1 MSNPVSAAIG
11 TQRQF
16 AIQPKSVYQQNLKAL
31 SVGNGISQKTDLD
44 AALLSK
50 SLGILG
56 SAIYD
61 ESIAADKREREQFT
75 TLEAEKLIAG
85 KTPEDLAKF
94 DRIQALQHSDKG
106 YDLTDNPYAMATLDQ
121 SIGQVAAASAKERW
135 ASENP
140 GTPKSINEAIQSYDG
155 MLQETYGSFK
165 ESVRNGVAFDKGFYD
180 GYQRDVLQV
189 AHEAHQR
196 INNEARAKGQRAVNV
211 KLQGLVAGAETMDS
225 ESFAQSFGEVAR
237 ELQGYVRNSDE
248 ALKIIRDNL
257 DVLAET
263 GTSTEKLN
271 AIKEIPYY
279 GSDRKI
285 GDELPFFKYYKKV
298 AENVN
303 YKIADDIYESCK
315 NADGTINWERAE
327 ARLQSLPS
335 SALSRAIPQV
345 HLPVSSGDLDSLK
358 PEFKAVLPSIGGILS
373 QLGYGDVAEFTS
385 GYRDPERNAAAGGAE
400 NSYHLHR
407 DAVDVYLGDLSK
419 DEQEAVVDNF
429 SPYFSEVLY
438 HDAGSGLHLHLG
450 GYRGGLDDRADDTE
464 VTASAYTPDR
474 LKTLRTLLKNK
485 DRDAKVI
492 RKQQQEE
499 YATEIR
505 TAVDTATNYSEK
517 VDVVKRSTLPEATKK
532 KLLSQ
537 IEKEADML
545 EDTSDMDPNELY
557 YLTKYRKQGNKD
569 CAYNKDYATYF
580 NYLEESASANFEDPD
595 DKKAKAFLKA
605 RDNLTR
611 YEKAL
616 NSLHEKRNQSPPE
629 PTPSEKETKALAL
642 LLEDI
647 DAVQS
652 QEEYDGDDLY
662 QKVIDVALEEGIPVH
677 KAMQL
682 LYNKGVEP
690 YGSSERQIQSGS
702 SSKVAPKTGY
712 R

>member
-140 GTPKSINEAIQSYDG
+140 GTPKSINEAIQSYDS

-196 INNEARAKGQRAVNV
+196 INNEARAKGQRACNV
-211 KLQGLVAGAETMDS
+211 KLQGLVAGADTMDTDA
-225 ESFAQSFGEVAR
+225 FVQSFGEITR

-248 ALKIIRDNL
+248 ILKIIQGNI
-257 DVLAET
+257 DVLAEN

-271 AIKEIPYY
+271 AIKDTPYY

-285 GDELPFFKYYKKV
+285 GDELSFFKYYKKV
-298 AENVN
+298 SENVN
-303 YKIADDIYESCK
+303 YKVADDVYEACK
-315 NADGTINWERAE
+315 NSDGTVNWEKAE
-327 ARLQSLPS
+327 ERLKALPAT
-335 SALSRAIPQV
+335 ALSRGIPQV
-345 HLPVSSGDLDSLK
+345 YLPQYSGDLDGLK
-358 PEFKAVLPSIGGILS
+358 PAFKAILPSVGGILS
-373 QLGYGDVAEFTS
+373 QLGYGDVAEYTS
-385 GYRDPERNAAAGGAE
+385 GYRDPARNAAANGSPT
-400 NSYHLHR
+400 SYHLAG
-407 DAVDVYLGDLSK
+407 DAVDVHLGNLTK
-419 DEQEAVVDNF
+419 KEQETVKANF
-429 SPYFSEVLY
+429 KPYFSEILY
-438 HDAGSGLHLHLG
+438 HNAGSGLHLHLG

-464 VTASAYTPDR
+464 VTASAYSPDR
-474 LKTLRTLLKNK
+474 LDKIRSRLRAK
-485 DRDAKVI
+485 DADAKRVAKE
-492 RKQQQEE
+492 RSD
-499 YATEIR
+499 EIYNN
-505 TAVDTATNYSEK
+505 TVQAVTQA
-517 VDVVKRSTLPEATKK
+517 
-532 KLLSQ
+532 
-537 IEKEADML
+537 
-545 EDTSDMDPNELY
+545 
-557 YLTKYRKQGNKD
+557 G
-569 CAYNKDYATYF
+569 
-580 NYLEESASANFEDPD
+580 
-595 DKKAKAFLKA
+595 
-605 RDNLTR
+605 
-611 YEKAL
+611 
-616 NSLHEKRNQSPPE
+616 
-629 PTPSEKETKALAL
+629 
-642 LLEDI
+642 
-647 DAVQS
+647 S
-652 QEEYDGDDLY
+652 QEEALRL
-662 QKVIDVALEEGIPVH
+662 IDNSGIPLAKQNALRRSINAKF
-677 KAMQL
+677 KAIDQGNL
-682 LYNKGVEP
+682 SVEDQFYLKYEKGKLWTDMATLKE
-690 YGSSERQIQSGS
+690 YERQMENEDTEIDDKFQDKANAAARRMNDYWKHCVPGYGKSEAKKAEATESPVDNS
-702 SSKVAPKTGY
+702 SDALIDEIKTKAVPQMIAKGMTRSEIEERLMKIAPRYGLNAANLLDSLELPNDIE
-712 R
+712 

>member
-56 SAIYD
+56 GAIYD

-75 TLEAEKLIAG
+75 ALEAEKLIAG

-345 HLPVSSGDLDSLK
+345 HLPVSSGDL
-358 PEFKAVLPSIGGILS
+358 
-373 QLGYGDVAEFTS
+373 
-385 GYRDPERNAAAGGAE
+385 
-400 NSYHLHR
+400 
-407 DAVDVYLGDLSK
+407 SK

-464 VTASAYTPDR
+464 ATASAYTPDR

-580 NYLEESASANFEDPD
+580 NYLEESTSADFEDPD

-616 NSLHEKRNQSPPE
+616 ISLYNKRNQAVPE
-629 PTPSEKETKALAL
+629 KSKRERELQAKYEMKELKEALVAYSEEGKNQDAMYNATIDYALAN
-642 LLEDI
+642 
-647 DAVQS
+647 
-652 QEEYDGDDLY
+652 
-662 QKVIDVALEEGIPVH
+662 GIPVADALNMFYSLNET
-677 KAMQL
+677 KQEA
-682 LYNKGVEP
+682 K
-690 YGSSERQIQSGS
+690 
-702 SSKVAPKTGY
+702 
-712 R
+712 

>member
-196 INNEARAKGQRAVNV
+196 INNEARAKGQRACNV
-211 KLQGLVAGAETMDS
+211 KLQGLVVGADTMDTDA
-225 ESFAQSFGEVAR
+225 FVQSFGEITR

-248 ALKIIRDNL
+248 ILKIIQGNL
-257 DVLAET
+257 DVLAEN

-271 AIKEIPYY
+271 AIKDTPYY

-285 GDELPFFKYYKKV
+285 GDELSFFKYYKKV
-298 AENVN
+298 SENVN
-303 YKIADDIYESCK
+303 YKVADDVYEACK
-315 NADGTINWERAE
+315 NSDGTVNWEKAE
-327 ARLQSLPS
+327 ERLKALPAT
-335 SALSRAIPQV
+335 ALSRGIPQV
-345 HLPVSSGDLDSLK
+345 YLPQYSGDLDGLK
-358 PEFKAVLPSIGGILS
+358 PAFKAILPSVGGILS
-373 QLGYGDVAEFTS
+373 QLGYGDVAEYTS
-385 GYRDPERNAAAGGAE
+385 GYRDPARNAAANGSPT
-400 NSYHLHR
+400 SYHLAG
-407 DAVDVYLGDLSK
+407 DAVDVHLGNLTK
-419 DEQEAVVDNF
+419 EEQETVKANF
-429 SPYFSEVLY
+429 KPYFSEILY
-438 HDAGSGLHLHLG
+438 HNAGSGLHLHLG
-450 GYRGGLDDRADDTE
+450 GYRGGLGDRADDTE
-464 VTASAYTPDR
+464 VTASAYSPDR
-474 LKTLRTLLKNK
+474 LDKIRSRLRAK
-485 DRDAKVI
+485 DADAKRVAKE
-492 RKQQQEE
+492 RSD
-499 YATEIR
+499 EIYNN
-505 TAVDTATNYSEK
+505 TVQAVTQA
-517 VDVVKRSTLPEATKK
+517 
-532 KLLSQ
+532 
-537 IEKEADML
+537 
-545 EDTSDMDPNELY
+545 
-557 YLTKYRKQGNKD
+557 G
-569 CAYNKDYATYF
+569 
-580 NYLEESASANFEDPD
+580 
-595 DKKAKAFLKA
+595 
-605 RDNLTR
+605 
-611 YEKAL
+611 
-616 NSLHEKRNQSPPE
+616 
-629 PTPSEKETKALAL
+629 
-642 LLEDI
+642 
-647 DAVQS
+647 S
-652 QEEYDGDDLY
+652 QEEALRL
-662 QKVIDVALEEGIPVH
+662 IDNSGIPLAKQNALRRSINAKF
-677 KAMQL
+677 KAIDQGNL
-682 LYNKGVEP
+682 SVEDQFYLKYEKGKLWTDMATLKE
-690 YGSSERQIQSGS
+690 YERQMENEDTEIDDKFQDKANAAARRMNDYWKHCVPGYGKSEAKKAEATESPIDNS
-702 SSKVAPKTGY
+702 SDALIDEIKTKAVPQMIAKGMTRSEIEERLMKIAPRYGLNAANLLDSLELPNDIE
-712 R
+712 

>member
-31 SVGNGISQKTDLD
+31 SVGNGISQRTDLD

-56 SAIYD
+56 GAIYD

-75 TLEAEKLIAG
+75 ALEAEKLIAG

-196 INNEARAKGQRAVNV
+196 INNEARAKGQRTCNV
-211 KLQGLVAGAETMDS
+211 KLQGLVAGADTMDT
-225 ESFAQSFGEVAR
+225 EAFVQSFGEITR
-237 ELQGYVRNSDE
+237 ELQGYVKNSDE
-248 ALKIIRDNL
+248 ALKIIQGNL
-257 DVLAET
+257 EVLAEN

-271 AIKEIPYY
+271 AIKNTPYY

-285 GDELPFFKYYKKV
+285 GDELSFFKYYKKV
-298 AENVN
+298 SENVN
-303 YKIADDIYESCK
+303 YKVADDVYEACR
-315 NADGTINWERAE
+315 NADGTVNWEKAE
-327 ARLQSLPS
+327 ERLKALPAT
-335 SALSRAIPQV
+335 ALSRGIPQV
-345 HLPVSSGDLDSLK
+345 YLPQYSGDLDGLK
-358 PEFKAVLPSIGGILS
+358 PAFKAILPSVGGILS
-373 QLGYGDVAEFTS
+373 QLGYGDVAEYTS
-385 GYRDPERNAAAGGAE
+385 GYRDPERNAAADGSPT
-400 NSYHLHR
+400 SYHLVG
-407 DAVDVYLGDLSK
+407 DAVDIHIGSLSK
-419 DEQEAVVDNF
+419 EEQAEVEATF
-429 SPYFSEVLY
+429 APYFSEVLY
-438 HDAGSGLHLHLG
+438 HQVENGGLHLHLG

-464 VTASAYTPDR
+464 VTASAYSPDR
-474 LKTLRTLLKNK
+474 LKKIRQQLQAK
-485 DRDAKVI
+485 DRDAKRVAKE
-492 RKQQQEE
+492 RQEE
-499 YATEIR
+499 YAAEIGK
-505 TAVDTATNYSEK
+505 AVDTASSYSEK
-517 VDVVKRSTLPEATKK
+517 VDIIEKSNLPIATKN
-532 KLLSQ
+532 KLFSF
-537 IEKEADML
+537 IKKEAEML

-557 YLTKYRKQGNKD
+557 YLTQYRKQGGKD
-569 CAYNKDYATYF
+569 CAYNKDYATYY
-580 NYLEESASANFEDPD
+580 NYLEESTSADFEDPD

-616 NSLHEKRNQSPPE
+616 VSLYNKRNQAFPE
-629 PTPSEKETKALAL
+629 KNKRERELQSKYEMKELKEILVVYSEEGKNQ
-642 LLEDI
+642 
-647 DAVQS
+647 DAM
-652 QEEYDGDDLY
+652 YNA
-662 QKVIDVALEEGIPVH
+662 VIDYALEKGIPVADALNTFYSLNET
-677 KAMQL
+677 KQEA
-682 LYNKGVEP
+682 K
-690 YGSSERQIQSGS
+690 
-702 SSKVAPKTGY
+702 
-712 R
+712 

>member
-140 GTPKSINEAIQSYDG
+140 GTPKSINEAIQSYDS

-196 INNEARAKGQRAVNV
+196 INNEARAKGQRACNV
-211 KLQGLVAGAETMDS
+211 KLQGLVAGADTMDTNA
-225 ESFAQSFGEVAR
+225 FVQSFGEITR

-248 ALKIIRDNL
+248 ILKIIQGNI
-257 DVLAET
+257 DVLAEN

-271 AIKEIPYY
+271 AIKDTPYY

-285 GDELPFFKYYKKV
+285 GDELSFFKYYKKV
-298 AENVN
+298 SENVN
-303 YKIADDIYESCK
+303 YKVADDVYEACK
-315 NADGTINWERAE
+315 NSDGTVNWEKAE
-327 ARLQSLPS
+327 ERLKALPAT
-335 SALSRAIPQV
+335 ALSRGIPQV
-345 HLPVSSGDLDSLK
+345 YLPQYSGDLDGLK
-358 PEFKAVLPSIGGILS
+358 PAFKAILPSVGGILS
-373 QLGYGDVAEFTS
+373 QLGYGDVAEYTS
-385 GYRDPERNAAAGGAE
+385 GYRDPARNAAANGSPT
-400 NSYHLHR
+400 SYHLAG
-407 DAVDVYLGDLSK
+407 DAVDVHLGNLTK
-419 DEQEAVVDNF
+419 EEQETVKANF
-429 SPYFSEVLY
+429 KPYFSEILY
-438 HDAGSGLHLHLG
+438 HNAGSGLHLHLG

-464 VTASAYTPDR
+464 VTASAYSPDR
-474 LKTLRTLLKNK
+474 LDKIRSRLRAK
-485 DRDAKVI
+485 DADAKRVAKE
-492 RKQQQEE
+492 RSD
-499 YATEIR
+499 EIYNN
-505 TAVDTATNYSEK
+505 TVQAVTQA
-517 VDVVKRSTLPEATKK
+517 
-532 KLLSQ
+532 
-537 IEKEADML
+537 
-545 EDTSDMDPNELY
+545 
-557 YLTKYRKQGNKD
+557 G
-569 CAYNKDYATYF
+569 
-580 NYLEESASANFEDPD
+580 
-595 DKKAKAFLKA
+595 
-605 RDNLTR
+605 
-611 YEKAL
+611 
-616 NSLHEKRNQSPPE
+616 
-629 PTPSEKETKALAL
+629 
-642 LLEDI
+642 
-647 DAVQS
+647 S
-652 QEEYDGDDLY
+652 QEEALRL
-662 QKVIDVALEEGIPVH
+662 IDNSGIPLAKQNALRRSINAKF
-677 KAMQL
+677 KAIDQGNL
-682 LYNKGVEP
+682 SVEDQFYLKYEKGKLWTDMATLKE
-690 YGSSERQIQSGS
+690 YERQMENEDTEIDDKFQDKANAAARRMNDYWKHCVPGYGKSEAKKAEATESPVDNS
-702 SSKVAPKTGY
+702 SDALIDEIKTKAVPQMIAKGMTRSEIEERLMKIAPRYGLNAANLLDSLELPNDIE
-712 R
+712 

>member
-140 GTPKSINEAIQSYDG
+140 GTPKSINEAIQSYDS

-196 INNEARAKGQRAVNV
+196 INNEARAKGQRACNV
-211 KLQGLVAGAETMDS
+211 KLQGLVAGADTMDTDA
-225 ESFAQSFGEVAR
+225 FVQSFGEITR

-248 ALKIIRDNL
+248 ILKIIQGNI
-257 DVLAET
+257 DVLAEN

-271 AIKEIPYY
+271 AIKDTPYY

-285 GDELPFFKYYKKV
+285 GDELSFFKYYKKV
-298 AENVN
+298 SENVN
-303 YKIADDIYESCK
+303 YKVADDVYEACK
-315 NADGTINWERAE
+315 NSDGTVNWEKAE
-327 ARLQSLPS
+327 ERLKALPAT
-335 SALSRAIPQV
+335 ALSRGIPQV
-345 HLPVSSGDLDSLK
+345 YLPQYSGDLDGLK
-358 PEFKAVLPSIGGILS
+358 PAFKAILPSVGGILS
-373 QLGYGDVAEFTS
+373 QLGYGDVAEYTS
-385 GYRDPERNAAAGGAE
+385 GYRDPARNAAANGSPT
-400 NSYHLHR
+400 SYHLAG
-407 DAVDVYLGDLSK
+407 DAVDVHLGNLTK
-419 DEQEAVVDNF
+419 EEQETVKANF
-429 SPYFSEVLY
+429 KPYFSEILY
-438 HDAGSGLHLHLG
+438 HNAGSGLHLHLG

-464 VTASAYTPDR
+464 VTASAYSPDR
-474 LKTLRTLLKNK
+474 LDKIRSRLRAK
-485 DRDAKVI
+485 DADAKRV
-492 RKQQQEE
+492 
-499 YATEIR
+499 
-505 TAVDTATNYSEK
+505 
-517 VDVVKRSTLPEATKK
+517 
-532 KLLSQ
+532 
-537 IEKEADML
+537 
-545 EDTSDMDPNELY
+545 
-557 YLTKYRKQGNKD
+557 
-569 CAYNKDYATYF
+569 
-580 NYLEESASANFEDPD
+580 
-595 DKKAKAFLKA
+595 
-605 RDNLTR
+605 
-611 YEKAL
+611 
-616 NSLHEKRNQSPPE
+616 
-629 PTPSEKETKALAL
+629 
-642 LLEDI
+642 
-647 DAVQS
+647 
-652 QEEYDGDDLY
+652 
-662 QKVIDVALEEGIPVH
+662 
-677 KAMQL
+677 
-682 LYNKGVEP
+682 
-690 YGSSERQIQSGS
+690 
-702 SSKVAPKTGY
+702 
-712 R
+712 

>member
-196 INNEARAKGQRAVNV
+196 INNEARAKGQRACNV
-211 KLQGLVAGAETMDS
+211 KLQGLIAGADTMDTDA
-225 ESFAQSFGEVAR
+225 FVQSFGEITR

-248 ALKIIRDNL
+248 ILKIIQGNL
-257 DVLAET
+257 DVLAEN

-271 AIKEIPYY
+271 AIKDTPYY

-285 GDELPFFKYYKKV
+285 GDELSFFKYYKKV
-298 AENVN
+298 SENVN
-303 YKIADDIYESCK
+303 YKVADDVYEACK
-315 NADGTINWERAE
+315 NSDGTVNWEKAE
-327 ARLQSLPS
+327 ERLKALPAT
-335 SALSRAIPQV
+335 ALSRGIPQV
-345 HLPVSSGDLDSLK
+345 YLPQYSGDLDGLK
-358 PEFKAVLPSIGGILS
+358 PAFKAILPSVGGILS
-373 QLGYGDVAEFTS
+373 QLGYGDVAEYTS
-385 GYRDPERNAAAGGAE
+385 GYRDPARNAAANGSPT
-400 NSYHLHR
+400 SYHLAG
-407 DAVDVYLGDLSK
+407 DAVDVHLGNLTK
-419 DEQEAVVDNF
+419 EEQETVKANF
-429 SPYFSEVLY
+429 KPYFSEILY
-438 HDAGSGLHLHLG
+438 HNAGSGLHLHLG

-464 VTASAYTPDR
+464 VTASAYSPDR
-474 LKTLRTLLKNK
+474 LDKIRSRLRAK
-485 DRDAKVI
+485 DADAKRVA
-492 RKQQQEE
+492 KEWSD
-499 YATEIR
+499 EIYNN
-505 TAVDTATNYSEK
+505 TVQAVTQA
-517 VDVVKRSTLPEATKK
+517 
-532 KLLSQ
+532 
-537 IEKEADML
+537 
-545 EDTSDMDPNELY
+545 
-557 YLTKYRKQGNKD
+557 G
-569 CAYNKDYATYF
+569 
-580 NYLEESASANFEDPD
+580 
-595 DKKAKAFLKA
+595 
-605 RDNLTR
+605 
-611 YEKAL
+611 
-616 NSLHEKRNQSPPE
+616 
-629 PTPSEKETKALAL
+629 
-642 LLEDI
+642 
-647 DAVQS
+647 S
-652 QEEYDGDDLY
+652 QEEALRL
-662 QKVIDVALEEGIPVH
+662 IDNSGIPLAKQNALRRSINAKF
-677 KAMQL
+677 KAIDQGNL
-682 LYNKGVEP
+682 SVEDQFYLKYEKGKLWTDMATLKE
-690 YGSSERQIQSGS
+690 YERQMENEDTEIDDKFQDKANAAARRMNDYWKHCVPGYGKSEAKKAEATESPVDNS
-702 SSKVAPKTGY
+702 SDALIDEIKTKAVPQMIAKGMTRSEIEERLMKIAPRYGLNAANLLDSLELPNDIE
-712 R
+712 

>member
-121 SIGQVAAASAKERW
+121 TIGQVAAASAKERW

-298 AENVN
+298 SENVN

-327 ARLQSLPS
+327 ARLKSLPS
-335 SALSRAIPQV
+335 STLSRAIPQV

-407 DAVDVYLGDLSK
+407 DAVDVYLGDLSN

-464 VTASAYTPDR
+464 ATASAYSPDR
-474 LKTLRTLLKNK
+474 LKKLRQQLLAK
-485 DRDAKVI
+485 DKDAKRIVKE
-492 RKQQQEE
+492 KQQEAYENTVQAVSQAETQEE
-499 YATEIR
+499 ALRLLDNSGLPLAKQNSLRSSINKKFSAINEDNLSVEDKFYLKYEKGKLWTDMATLKEYERLMEKADTEIDEKFQDKANAAAR
-505 TAVDTATNYSEK
+505 RMNDYWKHCIPDYGKAAPSEK
-517 VDVVKRSTLPEATKK
+517 KSKETSEPKEATPDALITEINTVSIPKMVSQGMTR
-532 KLLSQ
+532 SQ
-537 IEKEADML
+537 IETHLMGVVPRYGLDPSTIWNRL
-545 EDTSDMDPNELY
+545 ELPNNNIE
-557 YLTKYRKQGNKD
+557 
-569 CAYNKDYATYF
+569 
-580 NYLEESASANFEDPD
+580 
-595 DKKAKAFLKA
+595 
-605 RDNLTR
+605 
-611 YEKAL
+611 
-616 NSLHEKRNQSPPE
+616 
-629 PTPSEKETKALAL
+629 
-642 LLEDI
+642 
-647 DAVQS
+647 
-652 QEEYDGDDLY
+652 
-662 QKVIDVALEEGIPVH
+662 
-677 KAMQL
+677 
-682 LYNKGVEP
+682 
-690 YGSSERQIQSGS
+690 
-702 SSKVAPKTGY
+702 
-712 R
+712 

>member
-196 INNEARAKGQRAVNV
+196 INNEARAKGQRACNV
-211 KLQGLVAGAETMDS
+211 KLQGLVAGADTMDTDA
-225 ESFAQSFGEVAR
+225 FVQSFGEITR

-248 ALKIIRDNL
+248 ILKIIQGNL
-257 DVLAET
+257 DVLAEN

-271 AIKEIPYY
+271 AIKDTPYY

-285 GDELPFFKYYKKV
+285 GDELSFFKYYKKV
-298 AENVN
+298 SENVN
-303 YKIADDIYESCK
+303 YKVADDVYEACK
-315 NADGTINWERAE
+315 NSDGTVNWEKAE
-327 ARLQSLPS
+327 ERLKALPAT
-335 SALSRAIPQV
+335 ALSRGIPQV
-345 HLPVSSGDLDSLK
+345 YLPQYSGDLDGLK
-358 PEFKAVLPSIGGILS
+358 PAFKAILPSVGGILS
-373 QLGYGDVAEFTS
+373 QLGYGDVAEYTS
-385 GYRDPERNAAAGGAE
+385 GYRDPVRNAAANGSPT
-400 NSYHLHR
+400 SYHLAG
-407 DAVDVYLGDLSK
+407 DAVDVHLGNLTK
-419 DEQEAVVDNF
+419 EEQETVKANF
-429 SPYFSEVLY
+429 KPYFSEILY
-438 HDAGSGLHLHLG
+438 HNAGSGLHLHLG

-464 VTASAYTPDR
+464 VTASAYSPDR
-474 LKTLRTLLKNK
+474 LDKIRSRLRAK
-485 DRDAKVI
+485 DADAKRVAKE
-492 RKQQQEE
+492 RSD
-499 YATEIR
+499 EIYNN
-505 TAVDTATNYSEK
+505 TVQAVTQA
-517 VDVVKRSTLPEATKK
+517 
-532 KLLSQ
+532 
-537 IEKEADML
+537 
-545 EDTSDMDPNELY
+545 
-557 YLTKYRKQGNKD
+557 G
-569 CAYNKDYATYF
+569 
-580 NYLEESASANFEDPD
+580 
-595 DKKAKAFLKA
+595 
-605 RDNLTR
+605 
-611 YEKAL
+611 
-616 NSLHEKRNQSPPE
+616 
-629 PTPSEKETKALAL
+629 
-642 LLEDI
+642 
-647 DAVQS
+647 S
-652 QEEYDGDDLY
+652 QEEALRL
-662 QKVIDVALEEGIPVH
+662 IDNSGIPLAKQNALRRSINAKF
-677 KAMQL
+677 KAIDQGNL
-682 LYNKGVEP
+682 SVEDQFYLKYEKGKLWTDMATLKE
-690 YGSSERQIQSGS
+690 YERQMENEDTEIDDKFQDKANAAARRMNDYWKHCIPGYGKSESKKAEATESPVDNS
-702 SSKVAPKTGY
+702 SDALIDEIKTKAVPQMIAKGMTRSEIEERLMKIAPRYGLNAANLLDSLELPNDIE
-712 R
+712 

>member
-31 SVGNGISQKTDLD
+31 SVGNGISQRTDLD

-56 SAIYD
+56 GAIYD

-75 TLEAEKLIAG
+75 ALEAEKLIAG

-196 INNEARAKGQRAVNV
+196 INNEARAKGQRTCNV
-211 KLQGLVAGAETMDS
+211 KLQGLAAGADTMDT
-225 ESFAQSFGEVAR
+225 EAFVQSFGEITR
-237 ELQGYVRNSDE
+237 ELQGYVKNSDE
-248 ALKIIRDNL
+248 ALKIIQGNL
-257 DVLAET
+257 EVLAEN

-271 AIKEIPYY
+271 AIKNTPYY

-285 GDELPFFKYYKKV
+285 GDELSFFKYYKKV
-298 AENVN
+298 SENVN
-303 YKIADDIYESCK
+303 YKVADDVYEACR
-315 NADGTINWERAE
+315 NADGTVNWEKAE
-327 ARLQSLPS
+327 ERLKALPAT
-335 SALSRAIPQV
+335 ALSRGIPQV
-345 HLPVSSGDLDSLK
+345 YLPQYSGDLDGLK
-358 PEFKAVLPSIGGILS
+358 PAFKAILPSVGGILS
-373 QLGYGDVAEFTS
+373 QLGYGDVAEYTS
-385 GYRDPERNAAAGGAE
+385 GYRDPERNAAADGSPT
-400 NSYHLHR
+400 SYHLAG
-407 DAVDVYLGDLSK
+407 DAVDIHIGSLSK
-419 DEQEAVVDNF
+419 EEQAEVEATFD
-429 SPYFSEVLY
+429 PYFSEVLY
-438 HDAGSGLHLHLG
+438 HQVNNGGLHLHLG

-464 VTASAYTPDR
+464 VTASAYSPDR
-474 LKTLRTLLKNK
+474 LKKIRQQLQAK
-485 DRDAKVI
+485 DRDAKRVAKE
-492 RKQQQEE
+492 RQEE
-499 YATEIR
+499 YAAEIGK
-505 TAVDTATNYSEK
+505 AVDTASSYSEK
-517 VDVVKRSTLPEATKK
+517 VDIIEKSKLPIATKN
-532 KLLSQ
+532 KLFSY
-537 IEKEADML
+537 IKKEAEML
-545 EDTSDMDPNELY
+545 EDTSDMDTNELY
-557 YLTKYRKQGNKD
+557 YLTQYRKQGSKD

-580 NYLEESASANFEDPD
+580 NYLEESTSATFEDPD

-616 NSLHEKRNQSPPE
+616 VSLYNKRNQAVPE
-629 PTPSEKETKALAL
+629 KSKRERELQSKYEMKELKEILVAYSEEGKNQDAMYNAAIDYALA
-642 LLEDI
+642 
-647 DAVQS
+647 
-652 QEEYDGDDLY
+652 
-662 QKVIDVALEEGIPVH
+662 KGIPVADALNTFYSLNET
-677 KAMQL
+677 KQEA
-682 LYNKGVEP
+682 K
-690 YGSSERQIQSGS
+690 
-702 SSKVAPKTGY
+702 
-712 R
+712 

>member
-196 INNEARAKGQRAVNV
+196 INNEARAKGQRACNV
-211 KLQGLVAGAETMDS
+211 KLQGLVAGADTMDTDA
-225 ESFAQSFGEVAR
+225 FVQSFGEITR

-248 ALKIIRDNL
+248 ILKIIQGNL
-257 DVLAET
+257 DVLAEN

-271 AIKEIPYY
+271 AIKDTPYY

-285 GDELPFFKYYKKV
+285 GDELSFFKYYKKV
-298 AENVN
+298 SENVN
-303 YKIADDIYESCK
+303 YKVADDVYKACK
-315 NADGTINWERAE
+315 NSDGTINWEKAE
-327 ARLQSLPS
+327 ERLKALPAA
-335 SALSRAIPQV
+335 ALSRGIPQV
-345 HLPVSSGDLDSLK
+345 YLPQYSGDLDGLK
-358 PEFKAVLPSIGGILS
+358 PAFKAILPSVGGILS
-373 QLGYGDVAEFTS
+373 QLGYGDVAEYTS
-385 GYRDPERNAAAGGAE
+385 GYRDPSRNAASNGSPT
-400 NSYHLHR
+400 SYHLAG
-407 DAVDVYLGDLSK
+407 DAVDVHLGNLTK
-419 DEQEAVVDNF
+419 EEQETVKANF
-429 SPYFSEVLY
+429 KPYFSEILY

-464 VTASAYTPDR
+464 VTASAYSPDR
-474 LKTLRTLLKNK
+474 LDKIRSLLRAK
-485 DRDAKVI
+485 DADAKRVA
-492 RKQQQEE
+492 KEQSD
-499 YATEIR
+499 EIYNN
-505 TAVDTATNYSEK
+505 TVQAVTQA
-517 VDVVKRSTLPEATKK
+517 
-532 KLLSQ
+532 
-537 IEKEADML
+537 
-545 EDTSDMDPNELY
+545 
-557 YLTKYRKQGNKD
+557 G
-569 CAYNKDYATYF
+569 
-580 NYLEESASANFEDPD
+580 
-595 DKKAKAFLKA
+595 
-605 RDNLTR
+605 
-611 YEKAL
+611 
-616 NSLHEKRNQSPPE
+616 
-629 PTPSEKETKALAL
+629 
-642 LLEDI
+642 
-647 DAVQS
+647 S
-652 QEEYDGDDLY
+652 QEEALRL
-662 QKVIDVALEEGIPVH
+662 IDSSGIPLAKQNALRRSINAKF
-677 KAMQL
+677 KAINQDNLSVEDQFYLKYEKGKL
-682 LYNKGVEP
+682 LTDMATLKEY
-690 YGSSERQIQSGS
+690 ERQMENEDTEIDDKFQDKANAAARRMNDYWKHCVPGYGKSEAKKAEATESPVDNS
-702 SSKVAPKTGY
+702 SDALIDEIKTKAVPQMIAKGMTRSEIEERLMKIAPRYGLNAATLLDSLELPNDIE
-712 R
+712 